1 MSSLILSVSTRLL
14 LPLMSLFSVFILLR
28 GHDEPGGGFIG
39 GLVVSAALTLYAV
52 AEGVE
57 RARDAVRLDTIYY
70 IAIGLA
76 LALGSGSLP
85 LLYGL
90 PFLTILWFP
99 MQLSG
104 MGKLGTAFTFDV
116 GVYLLVMGVTL
127 TIIFSMADEEER

>member
-14 LPLMSLFSVFILLR
+14 LPLMTLFSLFILLR

-57 RARDAVRLDTIYY
+57 RARDALRLDTIYY

-76 LALGSGSLP
+76 LALGSGALP

-90 PFLTILWFP
+90 PFLTVIWFP
-99 MQLSG
+99 RQLPG
-104 MGKLGTAFTFDV
+104 MEEWGTAFTFDV

-127 TIIFSMADEEER
+127 TIIFSMAEEEVR